1 MKKNSVTPLMK
12 KYRQVITLLL
22 LAAIIVGCS
31 SGLDNLEPVETD
43 SIGQADEVKPGS
55 DTFQRIDS
63 NSTFVLN
70 TVEYKIVERLTVAN
84 EGPGEPSKQNIWMA
98 LIRDVYPY
106 QEVLSMQ
113 ITPADYQ
120 INIDEYG
127 NRYAEFD
134 FSDMPAGTSIP
145 IELKYS
151 VKVNELGYDLS
162 KCEGALPEAFT
173 QPELHIESNNVQ
185 IISLAEE
192 LAEGRGSACEQ
203 VRVFYDHVGDNL
215 VYSYN
220 GGDWGAQA
228 ALGEM
233 GADCTEYAD
242 LMIALNRASGI
253 PARYFEG
260 LYFAGDQA
268 NPQAR
273 TEHAWM
279 DVYLPGV
286 GWTAMDP
293 TLGRS
298 SQNREEYFAHYQPN
312 HIIVTQGR
320 NPSTLRGA
328 SYWTYIYWPGE
339 STEIKIEDFLWEIE
353 RVGEQGGDDS
363 N

>member
-1 MKKNSVTPLMK
+1 MK
-12 KYRQVITLLL
+12 KYSLLILLFL
-22 LAAIIVGCS
+22 LATPTMGCSGSVRPVNTAIIE
-31 SGLDNLEPVETD
+31 SGRLEGEDAFGSDVLKTGNDTAAVLLD
-43 SIGQADEVKPGS
+43 SI
-55 DTFQRIDS
+55 
-63 NSTFVLN
+63 
-70 TVEYKIVERLTVAN
+70 EYEIVERLTVVN
-84 EGPGEPSKQNIWMA
+84 EGPGVPSKQNLWMA

-106 QEVLSMQ
+106 QEVISIE
-113 ITPADYQ
+113 ITPGDYQ
-120 INIDEYG
+120 INVDEYG
-127 NRYAEFD
+127 NQYAEFD
-134 FSDMPAGTSIP
+134 LSDMPAGTSIQ
-145 IELKYS
+145 IELKYL
-151 VKVNELGYDLS
+151 VMVNELVYDLS
-162 KCEGALPEAFT
+162 KCEGEMLEAFT
-173 QPELHIESNNVQ
+173 HPELHIESNNVQ
-185 IISLAEE
+185 ITSLAEE
-192 LAEGRGSACEQ
+192 LADDRDTACEQ
-203 VRVFYDHVGDNL
+203 VRAFYDFIGDNL

-260 LYFAGDQA
+260 LYFAGEQV
-268 NPQAR
+268 NPEVR
-273 TEHAWM
+273 TEHAWL
-279 DVYLPGV
+279 DVYLPGT

-339 STEIKIEDFLWEIE
+339 STKIKIEDFEWEIE
-353 RVGEQGGDDS
+353 RVGE
-363 N
+363 